1 MPHAPTKDNLHA
13 GDMSSTQPRGSETKH
28 IFNYV
33 FDSPELCT
41 GGYLHSLCHHMS
53 STQLYSE
60 LYDDKHL

>member
-1 MPHAPTKDNLHA
+1 
-13 GDMSSTQPRGSETKH
+13 MSSTQPRGSETKH